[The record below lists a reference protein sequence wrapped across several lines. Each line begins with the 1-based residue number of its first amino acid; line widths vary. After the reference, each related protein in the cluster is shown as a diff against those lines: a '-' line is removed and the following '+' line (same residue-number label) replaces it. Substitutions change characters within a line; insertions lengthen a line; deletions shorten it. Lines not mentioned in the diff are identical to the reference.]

1 MSVPTSRIADVRLRN
16 QKLTHAPFAA
26 AENVVSWLGAVQ
38 SQDFAGA
45 KWGVAIRMKQA
56 TDATLNAAFDE
67 GRILRTHV
75 MRPTWHF
82 VSPADIRWM
91 LALTGPRVH
100 AVSKSYYR
108 KQELDDQVF
117 ARSQRAFERAL
128 RDGKHLTRA
137 ELGAVLRSVG
147 ISWAPLRLIF
157 IVLHA
162 ELDGIICSGPLRG
175 KQFTYALLEE
185 RVPAV
190 KPLTRDEAIAELTTR
205 YFTSHGPA
213 TVRDFVWWSGL
224 TVRDAKAGIEM
235 IKPALVHESVG
246 DLTYWRSPASSTG
259 LRAGRTTRPVPP
271 SLHLLPNYDEYLIA
285 YRDRQ
290 VMLDKGQPLP
300 AAMDPYAYYLI
311 INGRLRGTWR
321 KAIEPKRVRVTVTT
335 FTALTRKETRQ
346 LEAEAARFGAFVGLP
361 VVLES
366 KS

>member
-1 MSVPTSRIADVRLRN
+1 MSVPTSRIADARLRN

-26 AENVVSWLGAVQ
+26 PENVVSWLGAVQ

-45 KWGVAIRMKQA
+45 KWGVAIRMKRA
-56 TDATLNAAFDE
+56 TDATLTAAFDE

-100 AVSKSYYR
+100 AVSRSYYR

-137 ELGAVLRSVG
+137 ELGAALRSVG
-147 ISWAPLRLIF
+147 ISWSPLRLSL

-185 RVPAV
+185 RVPVV
-190 KPLTRDEAIAELTTR
+190 KPLSRDEAIAELTTR

-235 IKPALVHESVG
+235 IGPALVEESVG
-246 DLTYWRSPASSTG
+246 DLTYWRAP
-259 LRAGRTTRPVPP
+259 GRTTTRPAPP

-285 YRDRQ
+285 YKDRQ
-290 VMLDKGQPLP
+290 VMLDKGLPLP
-300 AAMDPYAYYLI
+300 AGMDPYAYYVI

-321 KAIEPKRVRVTVTT
+321 KAIEPKRARVTVTR
-335 FTALTRKETRQ
+335 FRALTREERRQ
-346 LEAEAARFGAFVGLP
+346 LEAEAARFGAFIGLP

-366 KS
+366 TS